1 MSKNQKKNNEDMEAR
16 KITVV
21 STKTQKKSVIMSGA
35 ETLGELKKDLREAGI
50 DYDGMTFYEG
60 TSKTELKT
68 DESVLPKD
76 VPYTNRTTGETKN
89 TNELVFML
97 TNTNKKIRSGAV
109 AMTRTEAYAAIKAKG
124 LQAECQKR
132 FGKNFTM
139 CKTSDLVSLVQSK
152 TASKPATPKP
162 APAKVETS
170 KTEAVAVA
178 AAPAAPSTPAPV
190 AECVDTQ
197 ARAALSKLV
206 EILEDNETINEY
218 EAQDVLDL
226 LGGATVAPTVSENY
240 RPDSGSPYSDNEI
253 DAMFRGMC

>member
-1 MSKNQKKNNEDMEAR
+1 MEAR

-97 TNTNKKIRSGAV
+97 TNTNKKIRSGAGT
-109 AMTRTEAYAAIKAKG
+109 MTRAEAYSAIKAKG
-124 LQAECQKR
+124 LQDACVKKY
-132 FGKNFTM
+132 GKNFTQ
-139 CKTSDLVSLVQSK
+139 CSTADLINLINGSG
-152 TASKPATPKP
+152 ATKA
-162 APAKVETS
+162 APAKKEAPKAEPKAET
-170 KTEAVAVA
+170 KKAE
-178 AAPAAPSTPAPV
+178 APV
-190 AECVDTQ
+190 AEAATPATPETPAQPTGCVDLG
-197 ARAALSKLV
+197 ARAAIRVLTNALYNDDCIDDEVRDEALSH
-206 EILEDNETINEY
+206 LEGEGSAAPMSAEY
-218 EAQDVLDL
+218 K
-226 LGGATVAPTVSENY
+226 
-240 RPDSGSPYSDNEI
+240 PDSASPYSDNEI

>member
-1 MSKNQKKNNEDMEAR
+1 MSNNQKKKNENMEAR

-50 DYDGMTFYEG
+50 DYEGMTFYEG

-109 AMTRTEAYAAIKAKG
+109 AMSRAEAYSAIKARG
-124 LQAECQKR
+124 LQAECQKK
-132 FGKNFTM
+132 FGKNFTT
-139 CKTSDLVSLVQSK
+139 CKTSDLVSLVESK
-152 TASKPATPKP
+152 TATKPATPK
-162 APAKVETS
+162 
-170 KTEAVAVA
+170 
-178 AAPAAPSTPAPV
+178 PAPV

-226 LGGATVAPTVSENY
+226 LGGEAVAPTVSENY

>member
-1 MSKNQKKNNEDMEAR
+1 MSNNQKKNENMEAR

-50 DYDGMTFYEG
+50 DYNGMTFYEG

-76 VPYTNRTTGETKN
+76 VPYTNRTTGKTKN

-109 AMTRTEAYAAIKAKG
+109 AMTRAEAYSAIKAMG

-132 FGKNFTM
+132 FGKNFTL
-139 CKTSDLVSLVQSK
+139 CKTSDLVSLVESK
-152 TASKPATPKP
+152 TAAKPATLSIS
-162 APAKVETS
+162 A
-170 KTEAVAVA
+170 
-178 AAPAAPSTPAPV
+178 PAPV

-197 ARAALSKLV
+197 ARAALTKLV
-206 EILEDNETINEY
+206 EILEDNETIYKY

-226 LGGATVAPTVSENY
+226 FGGATVSENY
-240 RPDSGSPYSDNEI
+240 RPDSGSPYNDNEI
-253 DAMFRGMC
+253 DDMFRGMC

>member
-1 MSKNQKKNNEDMEAR
+1 MEAR

-76 VPYTNRTTGETKN
+76 VPYTNRTTGKTKN

-97 TNTNKKIRSGAV
+97 TNTNKKIKSGAV
-109 AMTRTEAYAAIKAKG
+109 AMTRAEAYAAIKAMG

-132 FGKNFTM
+132 FGKNFTL
-139 CKTSDLVSLVQSK
+139 CKTSDLVSLVESK
-152 TASKPATPKP
+152 TASK
-162 APAKVETS
+162 
-170 KTEAVAVA
+170 
-178 AAPAAPSTPAPV
+178 V

-197 ARAALSKLV
+197 VRAALTKLV
-206 EILEDNETINEY
+206 EILEDNETIYKY

-226 LGGATVAPTVSENY
+226 FGGATVSENY
-240 RPDSGSPYSDNEI
+240 RPDSGSPYNDNEI
-253 DAMFRGMC
+253 DDMFRGMC

>member
-1 MSKNQKKNNEDMEAR
+1 MEAR

-50 DYDGMTFYEG
+50 DYEGMTFYEG
-60 TSKTELKT
+60 TSKTELRT
-68 DESVLPKD
+68 NESVLPKD

-109 AMTRTEAYAAIKAKG
+109 AMSRADAYSAIKERG
-124 LQAECQKR
+124 LQAECLKR

-139 CKTSDLVSLVQSK
+139 CKTSDLVSLVESK
-152 TASKPATPKP
+152 TASKP

-170 KTEAVAVA
+170 KTKTVAVA
-178 AAPAAPSTPAPV
+178 AAPSTPAHV

-206 EILEDNETINEY
+206 KILEYNEAIDEND
-218 EAQDVLDL
+218 AQDVLDHL
-226 LGGATVAPTVSENY
+226 AVTPTVSENY
-240 RPDSGSPYSDNEI
+240 KPDSGSPYSDNEI
-253 DAMFRGMC
+253 DAMFRDMC

>member
-1 MSKNQKKNNEDMEAR
+1 MEAR

-50 DYDGMTFYEG
+50 DYEGMTFYEG

-109 AMTRTEAYAAIKAKG
+109 AMTRTEAYAAIKARG

-139 CKTSDLVSLVQSK
+139 CKTSDLVSLVESK
-152 TASKPATPKP
+152 TASKPATSKP
-162 APAKVETS
+162 TPAKVETF

-197 ARAALSKLV
+197 ARAAITALV
-206 EILEDNETINEY
+206 NALYDEDTIGDDTRE
-218 EAQDVLDL
+218 EVLDI
-226 LGGATVAPTVSENY
+226 LGGEAVAPTVSENY

>member
-1 MSKNQKKNNEDMEAR
+1 MSNNQKKKNENMEAR

-50 DYDGMTFYEG
+50 DYEGMTFYEG

-109 AMTRTEAYAAIKAKG
+109 AMSRAEAYSAIKARG

-139 CKTSDLVSLVQSK
+139 CKTSDLVSLVESK
-152 TASKPATPKP
+152 TATKPATPKP

-170 KTEAVAVA
+170 KTETVAA

-190 AECVDTQ
+190 AECVDVQ

-226 LGGATVAPTVSENY
+226 LGGEAVAPTVSENY